1 MAGSKLEVGIGADI
15 SDFSKKIKE
24 VEYDLQQ
31 LSKLKVERLKVGLD
45 TSEINM
51 QIKDVK
57 NTLRDLKTTTR
68 DTGAALGSAGA
79 AMGNFGKQTA
89 NGGSALTAFSRIAQ
103 DAPYGIIGVGNNITN
118 TAEQFGYLVKQT
130 GSAGGAFKALLTS
143 LTGAG
148 GILLA
153 VSLVTTAFTIM
164 SQQGL
169 SVGDVVDK
177 LTGNFDEFSEAIKK
191 SSEEGVKASS
201 GEIFGLKALVSAAQN
216 KTLADK
222 ERLIAVEELQSQYP
236 GYFSNLS
243 KEEIMTSNLTKV
255 VDELTNALVNK
266 AIAEKLAGASA
277 DIQLKVFAA
286 NAQLIKQKAITKEI
300 SDETQRLVKE
310 AEANGSSQ
318 EYINSLYKGG
328 RDAIAGTLQAEKEI
342 RNEIISGTKALE
354 RRQNVINQLTASTLK
369 LNSAPP
375 PKTKVEKTYN
385 TSQVSGVESGL
396 ISAPL
401 FDLNSIAVFNGQVDE
416 FGNKIKSL
424 PGVIQTSLN
433 QIPPLFDKALQEYK
447 TIMDEFNTTLNDLI
461 QSSVP
466 NAISNLGSALGEA
479 LATGGNVVNALG
491 NSLLQSIGG
500 FISQLGTMLIQYG
513 LLLVGFGKAQAAFL
527 VGDPATKIGAG
538 IVMIGLGVAASV
550 AGSAIS
556 SFGSGSGAGAGG
568 KSAQTSGGSNSNFS
582 SNTGGFSSTNSGSGT
597 VVFEIAGQK
606 LVGVLSN
613 TLNAN
618 RRLGGQLGL

>member
-15 SDFSKKIKE
+15 SDFSRKIKE
-24 VEYDLQQ
+24 VEYDLKE
-31 LSKLKVERLKVGLD
+31 LSKAKVERIKVGLD
-45 TSEINM
+45 TTEINM

-68 DTGAALGSAGA
+68 DTGVALGSAGT

-153 VSLVTTAFTIM
+153 VSLVTTAFTVM

-169 SVGDVVDK
+169 TVGDVIDK
-177 LTGNFDEFSEAIKK
+177 LSGNYNEFAASVK
-191 SSEEGVKASS
+191 SAREEGLKSA
-201 GEIFGLKALVSAAQN
+201 GKEIESLRSLVAIAQN
-216 KTLADK
+216 DNIAKKD
-222 ERLIAVEELQSQYP
+222 RLIAVEKLQSQFNAYY
-236 GYFSNLS
+236 GNLS
-243 KEEIMTSNLTKV
+243 KEQIMYGDLAKS
-255 VDELTNALVNK
+255 TNAATK
-266 AIAEKLAGASA
+266 ALIAKSIAEKLGDKAGDKFIERLNAQQKFNDEKKKLDAFDLDIQKKKARLANKEEGLFGLTA
-277 DIQLKVFAA
+277 DI
-286 NAQLIKQKAITKEI
+286 IRKQEGARINILNSIE
-300 SDETQRLVKE
+300 DE
-310 AEANGSSQ
+310 
-318 EYINSLYKGG
+318 
-328 RDAIAGTLQAEKEI
+328 
-342 RNEIISGTKALE
+342 
-354 RRQNVINQLTASTLK
+354 RQNVIKLVKEYDSLTNIIDSLNQTAAPLEQTAPKAVK
-369 LNSAPP
+369 L
-375 PKTKVEKTYN
+375 YN
-385 TSQVSGVESGL
+385 TPQVSGVESGL

-401 FDLNSIAVFNGQVDE
+401 FDLNSVAVFNGQVDE

-433 QIPPLFDKALQEYK
+433 QIPPFFDKALQEY
-447 TIMDEFNTTLNDLI
+447 TEIMVNFTSTLNDLI

-556 SFGSGSGAGAGG
+556 SFGSGNGAGAGG

-582 SNTGGFSSTNSGSGT
+582 SNTGGFSSSNSGSGT

-606 LVGVLSN
+606 LIGVLSN